1 MDFDCKTQTLPAQ
14 PVLTVR
20 THTPVEGLPQA
31 LGMAYKRIFE
41 HLQELG
47 QQPAGAPFV
56 AYYNLDMQDLDLEI
70 GFPVAAALPGK
81 GEVLSSEIPER
92 KAATC
97 LYLGPYPGMS
107 AAYDALNGYVAQNGL
122 TINGPI
128 YEYYLNDPSNTP
140 PQELQTEII
149 FPVN

>member
-20 THTPVEGLPQA
+20 THTPVEGLQQVLGQA
-31 LGMAYKRIFE
+31 YMRIFE

-56 AYYNLDMQDLDLEI
+56 AYYNMDMQNLDLEI
-70 GFPVAAALPGK
+70 GFPVATLLPARD
-81 GEVLSSEIPER
+81 EVLSREIPEF

-97 LYLGPYPGMS
+97 LYLGPYPGMA
-107 AAYDALNGYVAQNGL
+107 AAYDARRVLRRIGTFSQSPDHPVIPMIPETEYLKGL
-122 TINGPI
+122 A
-128 YEYYLNDPSNTP
+128 YEL
-140 PQELQTEII
+140 
-149 FPVN
+149 VR

>member
-14 PVLTVR
+14 CVLSVR
-20 THTPVEGLPQA
+20 THTPVEGLPQV
-31 LGMAYKRIFE
+31 LGQAYMRIFE

-56 AYYNLDMQDLDLEI
+56 AYYNMDMQNLDLEI
-70 GFPVAAALPGK
+70 GFPVAELLPARD
-81 GEVLSSEIPER
+81 EVLSHEIPEL

-97 LYLGPYPGMS
+97 LYLGPYPGMA
-107 AAYDALNGYVAQNGL
+107 AAYDALNAYVAQNGL
-122 TINGPI
+122 SVSGPV
-128 YEYYLNDPSNTP
+128 YEHYLTDPQFTEP
-140 PQELQTEII
+140 EELLTRIV